1 MNSNPTTPTPNSFDE
16 QAAKAREASRRLKRN
31 MLIVI
36 VGMIVFALIAIP
48 LIDLIDGSNRDRSD
62 GELVTSPRPN
72 SVIYFD
78 PDYDYDIMKDAEYL
92 GKDRAIYYC
101 DMLSGITEALDDTTI
116 YEYGD
121 ALPVLKKMIDCIIAG
136 DADGYNKLFSS
147 NYFAIEGREP
157 EEPFT
162 MQQVYDI
169 LFTKVAVS
177 EKSTE
182 NGKKYTQY
190 EFEVEYK
197 IHKNNGTFR
206 TDIGHDESRKQ
217 YFVLSDSTTEHVL
230 IDQILIYTYK

>member
-1 MNSNPTTPTPNSFDE
+1 MNQEPSATPANSFDE

-36 VGMIVFALIAIP
+36 ACMVVFAIVAIP
-48 LIDLIDGSNRDRSD
+48 VINFLDNPDGSQSD

-78 PDYDYDIMKDAEYL
+78 PDYDYDIMKDTEYL
-92 GKDRAIYYC
+92 EKDRTIYYC
-101 DMLSGITEALDDTTI
+101 DSISGITEALDDKTL

-136 DADGYNKLFSS
+136 DADEYNKLFSS

-169 LFTKVAVS
+169 LFTKAAVS
-177 EKSTE
+177 EKKTE

-217 YFVLSDSTTEHVL
+217 YFVLSDSTGERVL

>member
-1 MNSNPTTPTPNSFDE
+1 MNQDPSIKHNNSFDE
-16 QAAKAREASRRLKRN
+16 QAAEALKASRRLKRN

-36 VGMIVFALIAIP
+36 VCMVIFAIVAVP
-48 LIDLIDGSNRDRSD
+48 LINYLDNPDRSSSGD
-62 GELVTSPRPN
+62 ELVTSPRPN
-72 SVIYFD
+72 SVIFFD

-92 GKDRAIYYC
+92 AKDRAIYYC
-101 DMLSGITEALDDTTI
+101 DKSSGVTEALDQESI
-116 YEYGD
+116 YQYGG

-169 LFTKVAVS
+169 RFSKAAVS
-177 EKSTE
+177 EKLTE

-217 YFVLSDSTTEHVL
+217 YFVLSDSTNEQVL